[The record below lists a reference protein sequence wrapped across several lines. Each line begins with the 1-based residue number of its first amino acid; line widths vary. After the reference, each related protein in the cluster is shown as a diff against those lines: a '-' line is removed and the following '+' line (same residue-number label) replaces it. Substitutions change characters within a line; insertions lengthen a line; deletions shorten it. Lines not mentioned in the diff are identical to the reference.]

1 MKKIIL
7 LSLIFFINVTVFAQD
22 DKYIH
27 DPKAKA
33 VLDKVSEKMKNHK
46 TARFYFRYTLYNAQ
60 DSSKS
65 EYQGFLFVK
74 GEKKYKILIPGQ
86 EIFSDGLKTYTFNKS
101 ANEMNIT
108 FVDPSADAVYT
119 PQNMITMYKKG
130 YKYSYRGDLTYDA
143 AIRKNGVISTKSK
156 VCYVIDLYPEKI
168 KNSTFAII
176 RLWIDKST
184 NELVSA
190 KFQQKDGI
198 EQVVEILTTDFDIT
212 INDKIFTFD
221 KSLFPKNIDVID
233 FTE

>member
-7 LSLIFFINVTVFAQD
+7 VSLIFFINVNAFAQD

-27 DPKAKA
+27 DPKAKV
-33 VLDKVSEKMKNHK
+33 VLDKVSEKLKNHK
-46 TARFYFRYTLYNAQ
+46 TARFYFRYTLYNVQ

-86 EIFSDGLKTYTFNKS
+86 EMFSNGVKTFTFNKS

-119 PQNMITMYKKG
+119 PQNMLNMYKKG
-130 YKYSYRGDLTYDA
+130 YKYQYKGDLTFA
-143 AIRKNGVISTKSK
+143 AAVRKDGKIATKNK
-156 VCYVIDLYPEKI
+156 TCAVIDLYPEKI
-168 KNSTFAII
+168 KKSTFAII

-190 KFQQKDGI
+190 KFQQKNGI

-212 INDKIFTFD
+212 INDKIFIFD
-221 KSLFPKNIDVID
+221 KTLYPKNIDVID